1 MGLTQ
6 CLLYFAP
13 HIIAGIT
20 FLTALYL
27 EDVRAFKAS
36 NVFTILT
43 YGATLSF
50 YMRMFQA
57 GMYVFNETKSC
68 NQRFQDALLLPER
81 QTTKHDPEGSSAR
94 PGYARFQNYS
104 AVYPGSTQPSIKN
117 LDFEIKKGSL
127 LGVIGPVGA
136 GKSTLMNVF
145 LDETEDYAGKK
156 ELTRNISIA
165 PQEAWIFEGSIRENI
180 LMGTKYDE
188 KLYQQVT
195 KAACLIADF
204 NILPNGDQTLVGDK
218 GVTLSGGQ
226 RARVGLAR
234 AIYAKAD
241 LYILDDPLAAV
252 DPEVAAEIY
261 EKCVQGFLK
270 SKSRILIT
278 HQYQFLTDADN
289 ILYLDG
295 GKQLEYGNFEKVMS
309 YKSQFINSLRKSGE
323 NDSEKKKSA
332 KKETLLNNKV
342 GFQNNGCSRAPSSLH
357 QFENLDKDSTK
368 VEAKKE
374 TRTTGS
380 VGITDFLYFM
390 RACGSDVVVLGY
402 IFTKLLTHGLVIF
415 FELNLSAF
423 AETGDREA
431 QNCSS
436 NDVLEP
442 EIDPC
447 TISQIENEAIFES
460 YLWYAC
466 LVIGTFIFG
475 IFVSIA
481 FFQLLIV
488 STKNVHDIALAGL
501 LKSPMRFFNINPPG
515 RLLNRF
521 AQGLS

>member
-1 MGLTQ
+1 MHQSFYSSWLWPSKQHHIEALLKRIKTMEELINSILVVKMYCWESFSLQKVIESRKRETKLLKQRAYLIGLTQ

-81 QTTKHDPEGSSAR
+81 QTAKRDPESGAR
-94 PGYARFQNYS
+94 PGYARFDDYS
-104 AVYPGSTQPSIKN
+104 AVYPGSTKPSIKH
-117 LDFEIKKGSL
+117 LDFEIKQGSL
-127 LGVIGPVGA
+127 LGVVGPVGS

-145 LDETEDYAGKK
+145 LDETEDFSGHK
-156 ELTRNISIA
+156 ELSKNISIA
-165 PQEAWIFEGSIRENI
+165 PQEAWIFEGSIRDNI

-188 KLYQQVT
+188 KLYKQVT

-204 NILPNGDQTLVGDK
+204 NILPNGDLTLVGDK

-295 GKQLEYGNFEKVMS
+295 GKQLEYGNFDKVMS
-309 YKSQFINSLRKSGE
+309 YESQFINSLRKSAE
-323 NDSEKKKSA
+323 DNTDRKKPE
-332 KKETLLNNKV
+332 KKETVLNNKV
-342 GFQNNGCSRAPSSLH
+342 AFQ
-357 QFENLDKDSTK
+357 
-368 VEAKKE
+368 
-374 TRTTGS
+374 
-380 VGITDFLYFM
+380 
-390 RACGSDVVVLGY
+390 
-402 IFTKLLTHGLVIF
+402 
-415 FELNLSAF
+415 
-423 AETGDREA
+423 
-431 QNCSS
+431 
-436 NDVLEP
+436 
-442 EIDPC
+442 IDASKTLC
-447 TISQIENEAIFES
+447 HWLCIIDM
-460 YLWYAC
+460 
-466 LVIGTFIFG
+466 
-475 IFVSIA
+475 IA
-481 FFQLLIV
+481 
-488 STKNVHDIALAGL
+488 
-501 LKSPMRFFNINPPG
+501 
-515 RLLNRF
+515 
-521 AQGLS
+521 

>member
-1 MGLTQ
+1 MECEVLKRKRETNFLKQRAYLTGLTHG
-6 CLLYFAP
+6 LLNFAP

-43 YGATLSF
+43 YGATLSL
-50 YMRMFQA
+50 YMRVFQA
-57 GMYVFNETKSC
+57 GMYVLNETKSC

-81 QTTKHDPEGSSAR
+81 QTTKHDPESSSAR

-127 LGVIGPVGA
+127 LGVIGPVGS

-156 ELTRNISIA
+156 ELSRNISIA

-188 KLYQQVT
+188 KLYKQVT

-323 NDSEKKKSA
+323 KDSEKKKSE
-332 KKETLLNNKV
+332 KKETVLNNKV
-342 GFQNNGCSRAPSSLH
+342 GFEIDIAYSLSH
-357 QFENLDKDSTK
+357 WFW
-368 VEAKKE
+368 
-374 TRTTGS
+374 
-380 VGITDFLYFM
+380 
-390 RACGSDVVVLGY
+390 C
-402 IFTKLLTHGLVIF
+402 TKLESSI
-415 FELNLSAF
+415 LS
-423 AETGDREA
+423 
-431 QNCSS
+431 
-436 NDVLEP
+436 
-442 EIDPC
+442 
-447 TISQIENEAIFES
+447 
-460 YLWYAC
+460 
-466 LVIGTFIFG
+466 
-475 IFVSIA
+475 VSI
-481 FFQLLIV
+481 
-488 STKNVHDIALAGL
+488 
-501 LKSPMRFFNINPPG
+501 
-515 RLLNRF
+515 
-521 AQGLS
+521 